1 MRAMNPGEGAENMSP
16 FSGSSTFSGTSTGT
30 PRLQTPRRS
39 LTNKSSRMAAKSFL
53 RDSPII
59 HPHPSST
66 PKFRNGSPSVF
77 ARKTLPKEKDEL
89 KTIVYESTTYGDQLP
104 SSSTTSRL
112 EFFIVCRFEK
122 LSSED
127 QNVLRHAS
135 IIGPE
140 FSRDVIYGILSPRLR
155 TEMFSSLI
163 SLVKNQWVTDVNI
176 DSLSEYSFVHPLL
189 YQTLYDLTPASDKAR
204 LHYAVATFLEDSY
217 EGNATYFKQLGYHY
231 GLSATDCSSK
241 ALEYYVRAAVYS
253 MSNGPLYYDESLY
266 LLTKALEFTES
277 AMDYGAI
284 LGIVMDRKAKL
295 SNKKKELIEE
305 EKRAL
310 LPQVIR
316 TPTRRYFINFSNAI
330 VPLQTS
336 HETEVEDDSSFKN
349 CNLTIKGTDTF
360 LDLFE
365 KMEDELEN
373 HYKRVV
379 LENKVGT
386 TQVWQIPHLIRR
398 KQIQSK
404 MFMKNEIRKGVEV
417 TFNKNNIHSSRMS
430 LLFGE
435 TSCKDINDSR
445 RPLDQNSPNVVFV
458 SSKMNR
464 NICEIS

>member
-1 MRAMNPGEGAENMSP
+1 
-16 FSGSSTFSGTSTGT
+16 
-30 PRLQTPRRS
+30 
-39 LTNKSSRMAAKSFL
+39 MAAKSFL

-59 HPHPSST
+59 HPHPSSSAT
-66 PKFRNGSPSVF
+66 KFANGSPLGF
-77 ARKTLPKEKDEL
+77 LRKKLPKEKDCEQ
-89 KTIVYESTTYGDQLP
+89 KTTVYESLTNGDQAP
-104 SSSTTSRL
+104 SSSTTAKL
-112 EFFIVCRFEK
+112 ELFIVCRFEK

-140 FSRDVIYGILSPRLR
+140 FSRDVLYGILSPRLR
-155 TEMFSSLI
+155 TKMFNSLI

-204 LHYAVATFLEDSY
+204 LHYAVAMFIEESY
-217 EGNATYFKQLGYHY
+217 EGNATHFQQLGYHY
-231 GLSATDCSSK
+231 GLSATDCGSK

-310 LPQVIR
+310 TPQVNR
-316 TPTRRYFINFSNAI
+316 TPTKRYFINFSNAV
-330 VPLQTS
+330 VPVQTS
-336 HETEVEDDSSFKN
+336 HETEVEDDSGFKN

-386 TQVWQIPHLIRR
+386 TQIWQIPHLIRR
-398 KQIQSK
+398 KEIQSK
-404 MFMKNEIRKGVEV
+404 MFMKNEVRKGVEV
-417 TFNKNNIHSSRMS
+417 TFSKNNIHGSRMS

-435 TSCKDINDSR
+435 TTCNDINDVK

-464 NICEIS
+464 NVCAIS